1 MNWIYKKEVNRMGEV
16 TQTLINESIDMPVLD
31 DYKTPTLII
40 KKDRFGFGIKFY
52 LGGLE
57 LKGGYKIQTYY
68 TRGCYNT
75 YIEHQRLISNGI
87 IKKYRFRFDEGQ
99 VEESN
104 IDYFCK
110 DDSEF
115 KIVSDFMFSLK
126 ESKKFIVEL
135 DTLTHGIQYYEFDLE
150 GLTELCDE
158 HKIFQYKKP
167 TPFEPYIP
175 TPTKNNYGLQIFLCM
190 LFFCFVIWYVTKNE
204 QPVMTQTTSNE
215 IHYDTTLNYDY
226 YYNNL
231 RTIVNLSYNPPP
243 KEKLTEMIISSLY
256 NSKWQ
261 SLIEKVC
268 VYENNKKQIEVR
280 VDYVIHS
287 FENGDKNEPS
297 EYFCYDPYTYES
309 IKKEKQK
316 EEVKKKVKVPK
327 RENIVKEEN
336 VYNEDEFVKPI
347 ELTPTY
353 SEKEKEMI
361 RYLKSKFPNYSEEQI
376 GKMVGSNKE
385 YNDDIPT
392 YVVSSVRYIKTENN
406 DSNII
411 TKNENKLN
419 VNDYPIYNVK
429 KKGLLKRLFG
439 KN

>member
-1 MNWIYKKEVNRMGEV
+1 MKWIYKKEVNRMGEV
-16 TQTLINESIDMPVLD
+16 TQTLTNESIDMPVLD

-75 YIEHQRLISNGI
+75 YIEHQRLISSGI

-226 YYNNL
+226 FYDI

-243 KEKLTEMIISSLY
+243 KEKLTEIITSSLL
-256 NSKWQ
+256 NSKWH

-297 EYFCYDPYTYES
+297 EYFCYDTYTYEN

-327 RENIVKEEN
+327 REKIIKEKYTYE
-336 VYNEDEFVKPI
+336 EDEFVKPI
-347 ELTPTY
+347 EPTPTY

-361 RYLKSKFPNYSEEQI
+361 QYLKSKFPNYSEEQI
-376 GKMVGSNKE
+376 GKMVIKSNID
-385 YNDDIPT
+385 YNNSNDENIPT
-392 YVVSSVRYIKTENN
+392 YFAHSIRHKKSN
-406 DSNII
+406 DSNLVI
-411 TKNENKLN
+411 
-419 VNDYPIYNVK
+419 NDYPKTYEVK
-429 KKGLLKRLFG
+429 KKGLLKRLFS